1 MLIIMPIL
9 AFLRNNHY
17 ICSQEPMNNDMRKL
31 FYCIISA
38 AMIMTG
44 CKNTK
49 TQPTVQEPVET
60 PPDYAG
66 WVIGS
71 FVDQF
76 GEKTDKHFLR
86 NTYQGKISTS
96 TLGDIDMVVKCN
108 IDSSA
113 FQMEFY
119 EYGKYFVKNFGYSWL
134 NIKDVDGKVHEF
146 RQYSNDGMR
155 FVKKDRDSILTMIS
169 QEGTIKLSARIEENG
184 TGRLAKFSIKGTP
197 RLREL
202 MNEAKVK

>member
-1 MLIIMPIL
+1 
-9 AFLRNNHY
+9 
-17 ICSQEPMNNDMRKL
+17 MRRL
-31 FYCIISA
+31 FYYIISV

-49 TQPTVQEPVET
+49 PQDTVQEPVET

-76 GEKTDKHFLR
+76 GEETGNHFLR
-86 NTYQGKISTS
+86 NMYQGKISTS
-96 TLGDIDMVVKCN
+96 TLGDIDVTVKCT

-113 FQMEFY
+113 FRMEFY

-134 NIKDVDGKVHEF
+134 NIKDINGNVHEF
-146 RQYSNDGMR
+146 RGYENDGMR
-155 FVKKDRDSILTMIS
+155 FVKEERDSILAIIS
-169 QEGTIKLSARIEENG
+169 CEGTIKFSARIEEYSK
-184 TGRLAKFSIKGTP
+184 GRLAKFSIKGTP